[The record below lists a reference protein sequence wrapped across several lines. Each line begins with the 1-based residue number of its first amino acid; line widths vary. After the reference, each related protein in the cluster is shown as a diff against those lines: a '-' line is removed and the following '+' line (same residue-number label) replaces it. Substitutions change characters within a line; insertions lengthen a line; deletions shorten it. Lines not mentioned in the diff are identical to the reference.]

1 MVMELIDRYVHE
13 VGRHLPAGLRGDVE
27 AELRSLLEDSLQ
39 ERARETG
46 RPADEAMATDVV
58 RSLGKPRI
66 VAQRYAPEPQYLI
79 GPRLYPIYT
88 RVVKIMFP
96 VLAAVTLVLMVLGVF
111 REPDRP
117 ASLGIVI
124 KATGGFLASALYNL
138 GLLTLIFALV
148 ERGQRRQ
155 AEAAWDPSKLP
166 PVVDRDRILYF
177 GRIFALYVIAAL
189 AILFNF
195 FPEWIGVLLF
205 NDEGVRVIRLLEPE
219 FSRYL
224 PFINAWWAVAFVLN
238 VLVLREGR
246 WTRGTRSVEF
256 VLSLAHAAIL
266 GAIVLGPPVFAF
278 DPLVKFV
285 LPWFLVFALFEAAA
299 QLYRLLRRRSPDPWR
314 GVPGVPS

>member
-46 RPADEAMATDVV
+46 RPADEAMATEVV
-58 RSLGKPRI
+58 RSFGKPRD
-66 VAQRYAPEPQYLI
+66 AATRYAPEPQYLI
-79 GPRLYPIYT
+79 GPRLYPIYM

-96 VLAAVTLVLMVLGVF
+96 ALAAITLVLMVLGVF

-117 ASLGIVI
+117 ASLAIVI

-148 ERGQRRQ
+148 ERAQRRQ

-166 PVVDRDRILYF
+166 PVVDRDRISYF
-177 GRIFALYVIAAL
+177 GRIFALYAIAAL

-195 FPEWIGVLLF
+195 FPEWIGILLI

-224 PFINAWWAVAFVLN
+224 PLINAWWAVAFVLN
-238 VLVLREGR
+238 VLVVREGR
-246 WTRGTRSVEF
+246 WTRRTRWVEF
-256 VLSLAHAAIL
+256 GLSLAHAGIL
-266 GAIVLGPPVFAF
+266 GTIVLGPPVFAY
-278 DPLVKFV
+278 DLLVKFV
-285 LPWFLVFALFEAAA
+285 VQWFAVFALFEAVV
-299 QLYRLLRRRSPDPWR
+299 QFYRLMTRRPVEPWR
-314 GVPGVPS
+314 RPGVTP